1 VSNTRLPEHRSQ
13 AGAVNAL
20 WVIVLMILLGA
31 AIALFFQS
39 QSQIAELQEQVAE
52 ADASRLEIRDT
63 FEATNTAY
71 QSLSN
76 AVGFRDAASTSSKS
90 DLTALR
96 AEVDETIK
104 LLGPV
109 AGVEGDEPSLQKLM
123 DNLQSAVT
131 SARAAASAAKS
142 QADSELAARQAA
154 NQRADDLEDTYKQQ
168 LASKESEISDLTA
181 QVAEVTDDMQR
192 RLDDVIAQQ
201 ESDDQSRRDA
211 EDALEAL
218 QQATAK
224 AESINAAQLKALSMR
239 RQEPEPDAP
248 DGEILAVA
256 STGGQAWINVGGI
269 HGLRVGTRFEVL
281 RENDAGVL
289 SQRGVVEVREVDT
302 DMARVGLVGKPD
314 PFDPILAGDL
324 VANPHFDRNQSLHF
338 HLLGQFPL
346 TLNKDFVTQRLEE
359 LGSQVDDEIS
369 SMTDVLVLGEKDLS
383 EGEFATELTDTD
395 EYHLADKLGMRIIR
409 LDELANFLRY

>member
-1 VSNTRLPEHRSQ
+1 MSHPRLPEHRSQ

-31 AIALFFQS
+31 AIALFFQA
-39 QSQIAELQEQVAE
+39 QSQIAELQDDVAE
-52 ADASRLEIRDT
+52 ADASRLQIRET
-63 FEATNTAY
+63 FEATNTSY

-76 AVGFRDAASTSSKS
+76 AVGFRDEAVSGTKS
-90 DLTALR
+90 GLDAIR
-96 AEVDETIK
+96 SEIDETIQ

-109 AGVEGDEPSLQKLM
+109 AGAQGDEPSLQKLI
-123 DNLQSAVT
+123 DNLQAAVT
-131 SARAAASAAKS
+131 SARTAEAAAKS

-154 NQRADDLEDTYKQQ
+154 VQRADDLERTYKDQID
-168 LASKESEISDLTA
+168 AKNSEIADLTS

-201 ESDDQSRRDA
+201 ESDDQARRDA
-211 EDALEAL
+211 EDALEEL

-224 AESINAAQLKALSMR
+224 AESQNAAQLKALAMR
-239 RQEPEPDAP
+239 RQTPEPDAP

-256 STGGQAWINVGGI
+256 STGGQAWINVGGV

-324 VANPHFDRNQSLHF
+324 VSNPHFDKNQSLHF

-359 LGSQVDDEIS
+359 LGSQVDAELT